1 MENSDKIYEQ
11 FKNAAQKAE
20 QKGYSDMDKVW
31 SRVEDKLDKKILTKE
46 NHLWKKIA
54 VAASLI
60 LAVTLAFIVWS
71 PKSEIETDQI
81 ITKSP
86 EKPQPEL
93 QEVIVDQTANPEI
106 RTDAAEILE
115 EKIVKQDAI
124 AVSDEPAPAVVS
136 AIVSDT
142 ADNES
147 NRKKSVMERRTSSF
161 KKARVFEAVGVQPS
175 EVSAAPAIAEEQAQ
189 DKDSHLF
196 VVDGKAITESEKAK
210 MNRADKQVLTDPKD
224 GTEFVL
230 LKEPLYIINGVSYSE
245 EELFGANPTSPYAP
259 LNKQEIETISIL
271 QDEQAT
277 AIYGERGRKGVVI
290 ITTKNKKPLDA
301 KERK

>member
-20 QKGYSDMDKVW
+20 QKDYPDMDKVW

-54 VAASLI
+54 VAASVI
-60 LAVTLAFIVWS
+60 LVVTLAFLVWS
-71 PKSEIETDQI
+71 PKSEIETNQI
-81 ITKSP
+81 ITKST
-86 EKPQPEL
+86 ETTQPEL
-93 QEVIVDQTANPEI
+93 QEDIVDQTANPEI

-124 AVSDEPAPAVVS
+124 AVSNEPAPAVVPV
-136 AIVSDT
+136 IVSDS
-142 ADNES
+142 AEER
-147 NRKKSVMERRTSSF
+147 NRKKPVMERRTSNF
-161 KKARVFEAVGVQPS
+161 KKARVFDAVGVQPS
-175 EVSAAPAIAEEQAQ
+175 EVGAAPVAIEEQTQ
-189 DKDSHLF
+189 DKDSHLL

-210 MNRADKQVLTDPKD
+210 MSHAAKQMLTDPKNE
-224 GTEFVL
+224 TEFVL

-245 EELFGANPTSPYAP
+245 EELFGPNPTSPYAP